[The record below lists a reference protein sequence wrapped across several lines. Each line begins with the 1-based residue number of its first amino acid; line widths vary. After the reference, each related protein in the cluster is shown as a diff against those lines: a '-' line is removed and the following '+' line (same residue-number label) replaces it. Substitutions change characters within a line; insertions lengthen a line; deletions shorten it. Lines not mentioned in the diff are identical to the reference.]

1 MHALIMAGGSGSR
14 LNLGEKPLIL
24 IGGRPMISYVITA
37 FSVAGFEPVVAVS
50 PNTPMTMNWCRAHGI
65 AVCKADG
72 CGYVEDM
79 ISAVRII
86 DERHPLFISVADIP
100 CVTPDI
106 IRTIAQAYYLS
117 GKDGCSTWV
126 PAGLV
131 PSCRGDMPYRKTVNG
146 TEACPAGIN
155 ILRGDLIEQPQDEL
169 QLLLDEPGLSLNVNT
184 PADRVRAENF
194 LKQQTQ

>member
-24 IGGRPMISYVITA
+24 IGGRPMISYVIAA

-50 PNTPMTMNWCRAHGI
+50 PNTPMTMNWCRANGI

-72 CGYVEDM
+72 CGFVEDM

-86 DERHPLFISVADIP
+86 DERYPLFISVADIP

-184 PADRVRAENF
+184 PADRVRAEYF
-194 LKQQTQ
+194 LKRQSL